1 MESRLFF
8 SAVFMILMLVLL
20 LCAINAGRHY
30 KALGM
35 AVARLDIAL
44 IPPILGNCII
54 LASKTSTMS
63 LIGYYIYFVGMN
75 YTLFELMRFT
85 RIYCNQ
91 SGYGKKLPTWL
102 KYFLLADAIQI
113 LLNIVTHHAFTVEK
127 TVLDGMDYYPL
138 VPLAGQ
144 VIHRI
149 IVIVAYSLA
158 ILIFFM
164 ATTHASKIY
173 RERYSIILV
182 FLAVIGV
189 WEAYHL
195 IVRDPIDHSMI
206 GLGAFGIIIYY
217 FSIHYRPLR
226 LLDRIL
232 SGVISN
238 GSDAIFI
245 FTPRGRCIWTNKEGC
260 YLVGVQEDNCDNA
273 PELLEY
279 LFGTKLRRGNWSE
292 KHMTGGGDSIKYYLL
307 ENREVGD
314 AENMFSGYYLRVRDI
329 TEEQLR
335 LKREMYEATHDTLT
349 GLYTKDHLYK
359 LILAEVRSHR
369 STVFMIL
376 IVNIRNFRVLN
387 DIFGADFVDH
397 VLTELAEY
405 LTVHLSRRCSI
416 GRIGGGDFGILIP
429 KDEFHP
435 DKVEKILSDFTIKG
449 DTADYPIQIQVG
461 AYEITRDEPDVVTMF
476 SRARLALSTITD
488 EYAKKIAYYDDKIRQ
503 EILWNQEITA
513 ELSEAIEHRDIRP
526 YLQPIVDR
534 NGKIVGAE
542 ALVRWI
548 HPQHGFLAPFKFIP
562 TLERNG
568 LIAEV
573 DKYMWRCACEIL
585 HDWKKRGLDLFLSVN
600 ISPKDF
606 YFMDVPK
613 YIKDLVKEY
622 EIEPGRLRVEITETV
637 MMNDSDKMLGIL
649 KELRDG
655 GFIVEMDD
663 FGSGYSSLNMLKDM
677 PVDVLKIDMK
687 FLGKSDNEQRAD
699 TIVKNIINLS
709 KELGITSL
717 TEGVETLLQYNGLS
731 DMGCK
736 LFQGYYFSKPIPVED
751 FEHLVDQDKQ
761 AM

>member
-8 SAVFMILMLVLL
+8 SAVFAILILVLI
-20 LCAINAGRHY
+20 LCAINASRQY

-35 AVARLDIAL
+35 AVARLDLAL
-44 IPPILGNCII
+44 IPPILGNC
-54 LASKTSTMS
+54 LVVASDNRMLS
-63 LIGYYIYFVGMN
+63 LVGYYLFAVGLD
-75 YTLFELMRFT
+75 YTIFELLRYT
-85 RIYCNQ
+85 RLYCSQ
-91 SGYGKKLPTWL
+91 SGYGKKIPKWLPYVL
-102 KYFLLADAIQI
+102 YADAAQI
-113 LLNIVTHHAFTVEK
+113 LIGIATHHVLSVEAV
-127 TVLDGMDYYPL
+127 VLEGREYYKL
-138 VPLAGQ
+138 VPHFGMM
-144 VIHRI
+144 IHRVVDLLTFFA
-149 IVIVAYSLA
+149 VILV
-158 ILIFFM
+158 FFM
-164 ATTHASKIY
+164 ATLRASKIY
-173 RERYSIILV
+173 RERYSIILGFMIAV
-182 FLAVIGV
+182 GLMEIYHIVIG
-189 WEAYHL
+189 EA
-195 IVRDPIDHSMI
+195 IDHTMI
-206 GLGAFGIIIYY
+206 VLGMVGIVIYY
-217 FSIHYRPLR
+217 FAVHYRPLR

-260 YLVGVQEDNCDNA
+260 YLIGVQEDNCDNA

-314 AENMFSGYYLRVRDI
+314 AENVFSGYYLRVRDI
-329 TEEQLR
+329 TDEQIR
-335 LKREMYEATHDTLT
+335 LKKEMYEATHDTLT
-349 GLYTKDHLYK
+349 GIYTKDHLYK
-359 LILAEVRSHR
+359 LIAAEVRTHPK
-369 STVFMIL
+369 TVFMIL

-387 DIFGADFVDH
+387 DIFGADFVDN
-397 VLTELAEY
+397 VLRNLAGY
-405 LTVHLSRRCSI
+405 LTDHLSRRSSI

-429 KDEFHP
+429 KNEFDP
-435 DKVEKILSDFTIKG
+435 DKVERMLSDFSIRS
-449 DTADYPIQIQVG
+449 DMADYPIQIQTG
-461 AYEITRDEPDVVTMF
+461 AYEILRDEPDVVTMF

-488 EYAKKIAYYDDKIRQ
+488 EYAKRIAFYDDKIRQ
-503 EILWNQEITA
+503 EILWNQELTA
-513 ELSEAIEHRDIRP
+513 ELSEAIARRDIRP

-534 NGKIVGAE
+534 DGRIVGAE

-585 HDWKKRGLDLFLSVN
+585 AEWQGRGFDLFISVN

-622 EIEPGRLRVEITETV
+622 GIEPGRLRVEITETV

-649 KELRDG
+649 KELREG

-687 FLGKSDNEQRAD
+687 FLGKSDDEQRAD

-717 TEGVETLLQYNGLS
+717 TEGVETLIQYNGLS

-736 LFQGYYFSKPIPVED
+736 LFQGYYFSKPIPVDD
-751 FEHLVDQDKQ
+751 FEQLVDEEIQ
-761 AM
+761 AG